1 MRKLTKSEL
10 FVELNNASRRAMLAE
25 RKLAERPTTADIH
38 LAISRN
44 VLLTSNQRLHWAE
57 KAKRT
62 KVIRDMA
69 WVTCKSHRYPTMRK
83 VACAVEVTWPNRR
96 RRDASNLMPTLKA
109 AIDGCVDA
117 ELLEDDSDRVL
128 RELKITAADETRNIP
143 GIACFLR
150 MTFTEVS

>member
-1 MRKLTKSEL
+1 
-10 FVELNNASRRAMLAE
+10 V
-25 RKLAERPTTADIH
+25 TADIH
-38 LAISRN
+38 LAINRD

-62 KVIRDMA
+62 KVIRDLA
-69 WVTCKSHRYPTMRK
+69 WVWCKHYKYPTMRK
-83 VACAVEVTWPNRR
+83 VACAVEVTWPDKR
-96 RRDASNLMPTLKA
+96 RRDASNLMPTFKA

-128 RELKITAADETRNIP
+128 RELKITAAGETRNVP

-150 MTFTEVS
+150 LSFTEVS